1 MDVQINII
9 VPIAMVGRNLNII
22 IKSSKLNPA
31 RWELIAIEEDNVPTI
46 ILSKIRGIS
55 LLINNFP

>member
-22 IKSSKLNPA
+22 IKSSKSNPA
-31 RWELIAIEEDNVPTI
+31 RWELIAIEEDNVPI
-46 ILSKIRGIS
+46 FILSKIRGIS
-55 LLINNFP
+55 LLINNFS